1 MASVVPGNNV
11 PPVSFPGI
19 ASGIDYNSIITK
31 LTSLTL
37 APNAQLNAQISTL
50 NAANQELITINGLLA
65 SVQGSL
71 NAISDASLFSVYDA
85 TSSNLNAA
93 TANGISGQ
101 AATPGTYIVQS
112 DTVATSTQVQSSAS
126 VGHSVRDNITT
137 GPFAGQA
144 SDTVPLED
152 SFAAVT
158 PANGTSG
165 QGKVTVDGVTV
176 NYDVTSQSLQTILG
190 NIQTAVRA
198 SADASFTI
206 GYQGATDTITVSGS
220 QPITLGSAADQGN
233 LLTVLKLD
241 QAQINNGGPSYGVT
255 GTSGVGGI
263 DLTAALNNNNAGNFN
278 TPVTGGIFTINGVA
292 IAINPTQDNLAS
304 VLTRI
309 NASTAGV
316 IANYDS
322 STNTIT
328 LTNKA
333 TGPQSIVLG
342 ASGDSSNFLS
352 AVGLTTASGA
362 ATTVGSQAVA
372 VVTGPTGITK
382 TYYSNSNQIT
392 NAIGGISLNLLS
404 NTSASPFTVTVAQ
417 DTSGLINAINTFASA
432 YNAAIQEINT
442 ATAPPV
448 VPSVGSG
455 GLSNSAVTPLGGGV
469 LYNSSDVGSVKNAL
483 TNLVSGFMGSGT
495 SYNSLSQI
503 GLTLSDSFSQLT
515 TGNNGT
521 QDTSGNG
528 TQPVQT
534 TTLQGTDGTLQA
546 LDLTKFQAALAKDP
560 NAVSALLGS
569 ATGLATK
576 LGSYLTSV
584 TGQPTLI
591 SSGIVGE
598 IPPISTI
605 QGFENSNTDQI
616 SSLQQQVATITD
628 QANSQADLLRS
639 QFTASEGQIAVYQS
653 LQQQLAGFFKGA

>member
-93 TANGISGQ
+93 TANGIDGKS
-101 AATPGTYIVQS
+101 ATPGTYVVQS
-112 DTVATSTQVQSSAS
+112 TQVATSTQVQSSAA
-126 VGHSVRDNITT
+126 VGHSVRDTITAGT
-137 GPFAGQA
+137 YAGQA
-144 SDTVPLED
+144 SDTVPLAD

-158 PANGTSG
+158 PSNGTSG

-176 NYDVTSQSLQTILG
+176 NYDVSTQSLQTILG

-220 QPITLGSAADQGN
+220 QPITLGSAADHGN

-241 QAQINNGGPSYGVT
+241 QAQINNAGPSYSAT

-263 DLTAALNNNNAGNFN
+263 DLTASLSNNNAANFK

-292 IAINPTQDNLAS
+292 ISINPTQDNLES

-322 STNTIT
+322 STNTIA

-342 ASGDSSNFLS
+342 AGGDSSNFLS

-362 ATTVGSQAVA
+362 TTTVGGQAKA
-372 VVTGPTGITK
+372 VVTAPTGITQ
-382 TYYSNSNQIT
+382 TYYSTCSAT
-392 NAIGGISLNLLS
+392 R
-404 NTSASPFTVTVAQ
+404 ASP
-417 DTSGLINAINTFASA
+417 
-432 YNAAIQEINT
+432 
-442 ATAPPV
+442 
-448 VPSVGSG
+448 PS
-455 GLSNSAVTPLGGGV
+455 P
-469 LYNSSDVGSVKNAL
+469 
-483 TNLVSGFMGSGT
+483 
-495 SYNSLSQI
+495 
-503 GLTLSDSFSQLT
+503 
-515 TGNNGT
+515 
-521 QDTSGNG
+521 
-528 TQPVQT
+528 
-534 TTLQGTDGTLQA
+534 
-546 LDLTKFQAALAKDP
+546 
-560 NAVSALLGS
+560 
-569 ATGLATK
+569 
-576 LGSYLTSV
+576 
-584 TGQPTLI
+584 
-591 SSGIVGE
+591 
-598 IPPISTI
+598 
-605 QGFENSNTDQI
+605 
-616 SSLQQQVATITD
+616 
-628 QANSQADLLRS
+628 
-639 QFTASEGQIAVYQS
+639 
-653 LQQQLAGFFKGA
+653 